1 VPAARRLPLRQLRL
15 ALEATVGQSDRR
27 CRAHPI
33 DLAHP
38 RGLSRH
44 VRSPTGRGRAVVRGV
59 RCSGKRV
66 ARLMRAAGPHG
77 IPSRRRRGL
86 TRRRP
91 RVAPHPDLVNRAFA
105 AEDLDRLWVADIS
118 YVPTGQGWLYLATIL
133 DCCSRRIVGYSMD
146 RRMKASLA
154 VAALRNAIGLKGS
167 GEHHRALGPRQP
179 DRVQGFTRR
188 LRQAGIAASMGG
200 VGTAYDSAAAREPV
214 RDHQTRARPPST
226 ASRRERLPERQS
238 SSSSRS
244 STRRRLHSSIG
255 MMAPAEFERRVR
267 ARLEEATVP

>member
-1 VPAARRLPLRQLRL
+1 
-15 ALEATVGQSDRR
+15 
-27 CRAHPI
+27 
-33 DLAHP
+33 
-38 RGLSRH
+38 
-44 VRSPTGRGRAVVRGV
+44 
-59 RCSGKRV
+59 
-66 ARLMRAAGPHG
+66 MRAAGPHG